1 MQMTLHDLMD
11 NGLMTEDEANEL
23 ACYLTADPETFYQ
36 APKALQDKAWQG
48 LALLEAQSEGRLMH

>member
-11 NGLMTEDEANEL
+11 NGLLTPDEANEL
-23 ACYLTADPETFYQ
+23 ACYLTADTETFYQ

-48 LALLEAQSEGRLMH
+48 LALLEAEPHGPMH